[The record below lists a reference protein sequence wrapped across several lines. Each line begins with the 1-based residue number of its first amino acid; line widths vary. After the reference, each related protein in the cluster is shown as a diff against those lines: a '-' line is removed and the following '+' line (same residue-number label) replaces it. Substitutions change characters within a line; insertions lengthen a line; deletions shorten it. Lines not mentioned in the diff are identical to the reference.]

1 MNRLL
6 AVAKREYVERV
17 RSKAFLVSTVLG
29 PLVLAGFLLGPI
41 VLMDK
46 QRQPLRVA
54 VVDPTG
60 TLRQPVEDT
69 LARQRMGGD
78 ARFKVVPASGGNA
91 EEARRA
97 ARQSVLEGT
106 LDGYLYLPP
115 DALEGSTAEYYGK
128 NVSNRADLNLM
139 EKAVEEALVALR
151 LQAAGLDPQRVK
163 TLTRRL
169 DLKTIRLTP
178 QGEREDRGGTFVLA
192 MLLVTMLYT
201 TVAMWGA
208 AIMNSV
214 VEEKTNRLVEVI
226 VSSVPTSAFFAG
238 KLIGVGCAGLTQ
250 FMVWALTMAGLS
262 AWGAASAPGAGL
274 PEVSPLLLVAFVVY
288 FLLGYFLY
296 GSLYAAVGSAVNSQ
310 QEAQS
315 LAFPVMMPLVVA
327 FVSFPA
333 ILRSPDSTMSVVLSL
348 IPFFTPLL
356 MVLRITSVTPPT
368 WQIVLSIALMLLAI
382 AFTTW
387 VAARIYRVGI
397 LMYGKRPTFPEIVR
411 WAREA

>member
-1 MNRLL
+1 M
-6 AVAKREYVERV
+6 
-17 RSKAFLVSTVLG
+17 
-29 PLVLAGFLLGPI
+29 GPI
-41 VLMDK
+41 VLMEK
-46 QRQPLRVA
+46 QRQPLKVA
-54 VVDPTG
+54 VLDTSG
-60 TLRQPVEDT
+60 TLRAPVEEILT
-69 LARQRMGGD
+69 RQRMGGD
-78 ARFKVVPASGGNA
+78 ARFTVVPAPTGDA
-91 EEARRA
+91 EEARRV
-97 ARQSVLEGT
+97 ARQAVLDGK

-115 DALEGSTAEYYGK
+115 QSLESSSAEYYGK

-139 EKAVEEALVALR
+139 EKAVEEALVSLR
-151 LQAAGLDPQRVK
+151 LQAAGLDPQQVK
-163 TLTRRL
+163 NLTRRL

-208 AIMNSV
+208 AIMNGV
-214 VEEKTNRLVEVI
+214 IEEKSNRLVEVI
-226 VSSVPTSAFFAG
+226 VSSVPTSALFAG

-250 FMVWALTMAGLS
+250 FVVWGLTMAGLS
-262 AWGAASAPGAGL
+262 AWGAASSPGAGF
-274 PEVSPLLLVAFVVY
+274 PEVSPLLVVAFVVY

-368 WQIVLSIALMLLAI
+368 WQIVLSIVLMLLAI

-411 WAREA
+411 WARMA